1 MKTLFLFSKEESA
14 TKVANNRLFSYAAG
28 LAGQNMTYNY
38 ISNRLFVFL
47 NTLLKIPSEKTG
59 IITGVSTI
67 WDAINDPLVG
77 SIMDNRKHKPGNK
90 MRPFL
95 LWTPIIIGIMTVL
108 MFTDFGLTQS
118 QTVGFIFVV
127 YMLFD
132 LFYSFQDIA
141 IWGLSALTSPDS
153 TERGRVTQWI
163 SIGAGAG
170 ATIAGLFPMIKQM
183 VVDSGVMTEKNA
195 YFAGAVLFGA
205 GGMLISMLSYRMKEK
220 VRYVAP
226 EKTSIIKSIW
236 NLRHNKTLIIL
247 CVARIVQ
254 SFSLS
259 LPWEYFFE
267 SEGIGYNVFGA
278 QITGGTAQVL
288 FGVVSGIPGAFC
300 VFFAMKII
308 KKVGG
313 NKNLLVYSE
322 IAAIAAR
329 LVSFIIGAN
338 NRYMNIAP
346 MLIFGF
352 LVGCSQILTNLKDIA
367 MRSLLTNS
375 VDEIELKTGERT
387 EGIVFSMQ
395 NLVSKLIAAI
405 PKFIQGY
412 FLKFLGF
419 NENLGT
425 GGNDTIKAQTSPRF
439 LKYRW
444 HQFVLG
450 PVIGSVLFIIV
461 ILFLK
466 DNKEHVAD
474 VEQRL
479 KEKREAM
486 YGKETAET
494 VN

>member
-1 MKTLFLFSKEESA
+1 MKTLFLFTKDETA
-14 TKVANNRLFSYAAG
+14 TKVANNRLFCYATG

-95 LWTPIIIGIMTVL
+95 LWTPIIIGVMAVL

-118 QTVGFIFVV
+118 QTVSFIFVT
-127 YMLFD
+127 YLLFD

-141 IWGLSALTSPDS
+141 IWGMSALSSPDS
-153 TERGRVTQWI
+153 KERGRVTQWI

-170 ATIAGLFPMIKQM
+170 GTIAGLFPMLKQLA
-183 VVDSGVMTEKNA
+183 VDGGIMSEKNA
-195 YFAGAVLFGA
+195 YFMGALVFGA

-220 VRYVAP
+220 VKYVPP
-226 EKTSIIKSIW
+226 EKTSILKSIW

-254 SFSLS
+254 SFSLT

-278 QITGGTAQVL
+278 NITGGTAQVL
-288 FGVVSGIPGAFC
+288 FGTVSGIPGALC
-300 VFFAMKII
+300 IFFAMNII
-308 KKVGG
+308 NKVGG
-313 NKNLLVYSE
+313 NKKLLVYSE
-322 IAAIAAR
+322 LGAIAAR
-329 LVSFIIGAN
+329 IISFIIGAD

-346 MLIFGF
+346 MLIFAF
-352 LVGCSQILTNLKDIA
+352 LIGSSQILTNLKDIA

-375 VDEIELKTGERT
+375 VDEVELKTGERT

-419 NENLGT
+419 NEKLGT
-425 GGNDTIKAQTSPRF
+425 GGNDTIKAQVSPRF

-450 PVIGSVLFIIV
+450 PVIGSVLFLIV
-461 ILFLK
+461 IFFLK
-466 DNKEHVAD
+466 DDKQHASE
-474 VEQRL
+474 VEQKLR
-479 KEKREAM
+479 EKREAM
-486 YGKETAET
+486 MADATAET
-494 VN
+494 TT